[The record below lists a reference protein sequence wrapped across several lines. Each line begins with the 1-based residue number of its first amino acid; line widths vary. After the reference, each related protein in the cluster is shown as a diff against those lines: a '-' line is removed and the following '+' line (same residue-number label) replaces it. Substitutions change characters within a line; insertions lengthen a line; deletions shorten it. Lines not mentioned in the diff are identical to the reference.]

1 MDTDTTIA
9 TITKS
14 FTWQVADVP
23 EIPTP
28 ENWQSF
34 MRSTLRQAQGSTYS
48 VDLAPNT
55 RCPTCEGAGRVDR
68 QRCRA
73 CGGRGEIG
81 G

>member
-1 MDTDTTIA
+1 MDTID
-9 TITKS
+9 TITKT

-34 MRSTLRQAQGSTYS
+34 I
-48 VDLAPNT
+48 DLAPNT
-55 RCPTCEGAGRVDR
+55 RCPVCEGAGRVGC
-68 QRCRA
+68 QRCRT
-73 CGGRGEIG
+73 CGGQGEIG